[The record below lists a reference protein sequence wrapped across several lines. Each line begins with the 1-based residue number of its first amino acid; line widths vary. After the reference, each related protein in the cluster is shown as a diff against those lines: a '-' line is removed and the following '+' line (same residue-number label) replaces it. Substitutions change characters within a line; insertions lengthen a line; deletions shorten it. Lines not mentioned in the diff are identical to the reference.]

1 MVIKRVERMCEYS
14 LRAHQAKKSP
24 GMWLI
29 SRAAPGA
36 DISTLPMVVRHSLLD
51 TQSQVRYYY
60 IPLTKKEVD
69 KPQASHR
76 EYWTCC
82 WDVHGD
88 VDIEFYNFQHSEC
101 KKFSFVRV
109 YGVERPPLDSIEDA
123 LCEEMLDINVSLVK
137 KALQLHIWSVMDRQL
152 KHTMKRRANRIKEYL
167 EGVISRASDFKG
179 AEQQTDCTVLRS
191 QKFLRGQKRP
201 ASEKDRVYDKIPR
214 TDAKPE
220 VKPRPRQPTFP
231 PRESD
236 YERAVA
242 SGSISIFEAAELIVK
257 HMITVDDMPFP
268 LQ

>member
-1 MVIKRVERMCEYS
+1 MSEYS
-14 LRAHQAKKSP
+14 LRAHQAKRTP

-36 DISTLPMVVRHSLLD
+36 DISTLPMVVRHSLSD
-51 TQSQVRYYY
+51 KQSQVRYYY

-82 WDVHGD
+82 WDVHVD
-88 VDIEFYNFQHSEC
+88 VDLEFYNFQHSEC

-109 YGVERPPLDSIEDA
+109 YGVERPPLDSVKDA
-123 LCEEMLDINVSLVK
+123 LCEEMLEINLSLVK
-137 KALQLHIWSVMDRQL
+137 KALQLHKWSVMDRQL
-152 KHTMKRRANRIKEYL
+152 KHTMKRRANRIQEYL
-167 EGVISRASDFKG
+167 ESVISRADDFKG
-179 AEQQTDCTVLRS
+179 TEQQTDCTVLRS
-191 QKFLRGQKRP
+191 HIFSRGQKRL
-201 ASEKDRVYDKIPR
+201 AFGKDRVYDKIPR

-220 VKPRPRQPTFP
+220 VKPKPRQPTYP

-236 YERAVA
+236 YDHAVA
-242 SGSISIFEAAELIVK
+242 SGYINIFEATEFIVN
-257 HMITVDDMPFP
+257 HMITGDDMLFQSNFP